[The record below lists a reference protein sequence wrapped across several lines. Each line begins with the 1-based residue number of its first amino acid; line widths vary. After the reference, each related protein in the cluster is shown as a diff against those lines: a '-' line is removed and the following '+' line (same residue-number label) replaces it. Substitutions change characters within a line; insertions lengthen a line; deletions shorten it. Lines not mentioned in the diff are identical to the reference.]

1 MYREGAVLLEKVEK
15 YNHLDRVQN
24 YALNTLYIYS
34 IYNVFMH
41 SNHSAFSHVGS
52 NQRTKCHHKTQQSAY
67 KNSLDNFLP
76 YEEFIQNFLG
86 SMILNLLMS
95 IKKYK

>member
-1 MYREGAVLLEKVEK
+1 MYGGGIRRKSRKILPRSRAKLCPE
-15 YNHLDRVQN
+15 
-24 YALNTLYIYS
+24 YITYS
-34 IYNVFMH
+34 KCNVFMH

-52 NQRTKCHHKTQQSAY
+52 NQRTKCHHKTQQSAN
-67 KNSLDNFLP
+67 KNPLDNFLP